1 MHAKARGLKTA
12 AAGTARIRSAAFLLG
27 VASVVLCGRLDG
39 APVDFVHQVRPIFEK
54 HCYSCHGA
62 EKQKSGLRLDVKAAA
77 LKGGEEHAPNI
88 VPGSPKQ
95 SFLFATVSGI
105 EQELKMP
112 PKGERLSP
120 VEVEIIS
127 RWIEEGAR
135 WPDGVDAARIA
146 DNRAHWCFQPLGQY
160 TPPVTVDNAWPRNA
174 VDRFI
179 LARLEKEGLRP
190 AREASRAAWLR
201 RVCFDL
207 TGLPPTPQQ
216 IADFEKDA
224 SPQAHSRIVDALLDS
239 PRYGERWAMHWLDLV
254 RYADTHGFE
263 VNTERPNAW
272 PYRDYVIRAFN
283 EDTPYDQFIREQL
296 AGDLLGKDAATGF
309 LVTASVL
316 LPGQIGKDEPSKRLA
331 RQDSLDEIV
340 VNTANTFLAVSVGCA
355 RCHNHKFDPITAAD
369 YYSMQSF
376 FAGVEYKDR
385 ELRNEEGDKAR
396 QKAAQLRAQIAD
408 AQRKLILF
416 EPLAN
421 SGTARVETKP
431 EINVDRFPPVIAKK
445 LRFTINSTNNLEP
458 CVDEIEVF
466 NTAGKNVALAS
477 AGAVATASGQKIVA
491 DNHDLLYVNDGKYGN
506 MRSWMSNTTG
516 TGWVAIEFASEESVE
531 RVVWGRDRTGAF
543 KDRLAKSYRIEVAGI
558 DNQWRQIC
566 DSSDR
571 TRPPSK
577 NPDVAKGNVFDGEGL
592 SPDEQKEGAR
602 ILSAKKALER
612 ELVGVESASRA
623 FAGAFREPDH
633 ISVLNRGDPE
643 QPKEDVAAA
652 IPAVFGDLK
661 LDPALGEADR
671 RMALA
676 HWIADPKNPLTARVM
691 VNRVW
696 QWHFGAGIVET
707 PSDFGVMGAS
717 PTHPELLDWLATEFM
732 QGGWSVKKL
741 HKLIVL
747 SSTYRQSSEF
757 NQAAAQKDA
766 DARLLWHFPKRR
778 LEAESIRDATL
789 WVSGRLNLAMYGR
802 GFDLFDKRGGLS
814 GFVPVESYSGEG
826 LRRMIYAHKVRREP
840 DAVFGAFDCPDAGL
854 STARRRESMTPVQ
867 ELNLLNSRFALEQSA
882 AFAKRL
888 QTECGDDPAQQVKT
902 AYHLALGRAVEPE
915 ELRDAE
921 EVVRRHGPEAFC
933 RAILNS
939 NEFLFMP

>member
-1 MHAKARGLKTA
+1 
-12 AAGTARIRSAAFLLG
+12 
-27 VASVVLCGRLDG
+27 
-39 APVDFVHQVRPIFEK
+39 
-54 HCYSCHGA
+54 
-62 EKQKSGLRLDVKAAA
+62 
-77 LKGGEEHAPNI
+77 
-88 VPGSPKQ
+88 
-95 SFLFATVSGI
+95 
-105 EQELKMP
+105 
-112 PKGERLSP
+112 
-120 VEVEIIS
+120 
-127 RWIEEGAR
+127 
-135 WPDGVDAARIA
+135 
-146 DNRAHWCFQPLGQY
+146 
-160 TPPVTVDNAWPRNA
+160 
-174 VDRFI
+174 
-179 LARLEKEGLRP
+179 
-190 AREASRAAWLR
+190 
-201 RVCFDL
+201 
-207 TGLPPTPQQ
+207 
-216 IADFEKDA
+216 
-224 SPQAHSRIVDALLDS
+224 
-239 PRYGERWAMHWLDLV
+239 
-254 RYADTHGFE
+254 
-263 VNTERPNAW
+263 
-272 PYRDYVIRAFN
+272 
-283 EDTPYDQFIREQL
+283 
-296 AGDLLGKDAATGF
+296 
-309 LVTASVL
+309 
-316 LPGQIGKDEPSKRLA
+316 
-331 RQDSLDEIV
+331 
-340 VNTANTFLAVSVGCA
+340 
-355 RCHNHKFDPITAAD
+355 
-369 YYSMQSF
+369 
-376 FAGVEYKDR
+376 
-385 ELRNEEGDKAR
+385 
-396 QKAAQLRAQIAD
+396 
-408 AQRKLILF
+408 
-416 EPLAN
+416 
-421 SGTARVETKP
+421 
-431 EINVDRFPPVIAKK
+431 
-445 LRFTINSTNNLEP
+445 
-458 CVDEIEVF
+458 
-466 NTAGKNVALAS
+466 
-477 AGAVATASGQKIVA
+477 
-491 DNHDLLYVNDGKYGN
+491 
-506 MRSWMSNTTG
+506 MSNTTG

-543 KDRLAKSYRIEVAGI
+543 KDRLAKSYRIEVAGT

-602 ILSAKKALER
+602 ILSEKKAMER
-612 ELVGVESASRA
+612 ELVGLENASRV
-623 FAGAFREPDH
+623 FAGAFREPDR

-643 QPKEDVAAA
+643 QPKEAVAAA
-652 IPAVFGDLK
+652 IPEVFGDLK

-676 HWIADPKNPLTARVM
+676 HWIADTKNPLTARVM

-707 PSDFGVMGAS
+707 PSDFGVMGAL
-717 PTHPELLDWLATEFM
+717 PTHPELLDWLGNEFM
-732 QGGWSVKKL
+732 RGGWSVKKL

-867 ELNLLNSRFALEQSA
+867 ALNLLNSRFALEQSA

-921 EVVRRHGPEAFC
+921 EVVRRYGAEAFC
-933 RAILNS
+933 RSILNS